1 MYNRRLAEIGS
12 HGSSFTK
19 AKYQLFLGRKMY
31 DPSANGSSSPQT
43 KNFRPYH
50 NDIIS
55 VYYSTVSTIRNA
67 RMI

>member
-19 AKYQLFLGRKMY
+19 AKFLGRKMY

-50 NDIIS
+50 NDMIS